1 MPGAAVLTLSVPT
14 GSGINTPVVV
24 GRPAV
29 ISLAARDRFLNPV
42 RFTATHLRG
51 YDFTLKVRPSGCSEP
66 RPGSRMPPAPLSRFS
81 LIHPRATPSRLSA
94 TLLHPS
100 PLSLP
105 TGADV
110 LRTVL

>member
-51 YDFTLKVRPSGCSEP
+51 YDFTLKVRPSG
-66 RPGSRMPPAPLSRFS
+66 SRMPPAPLSRFS